1 MRPLRFKSLGG
12 AILAALVMSAAIA
25 SSAQAALFTTEL
37 SPATVEASQSTT
49 HRFAVNGFETTICSS
64 EVVLQQRAGALE
76 FPRSSLTLTPT
87 YPRCVAPGGFVLST
101 VDTTGCDFV
110 LSAPGAVVAG
120 RVPGTLQVV
129 CAPGRKITVTAVDC
143 EWTIGPQ
150 TISSG
155 FTLQNRV
162 SFPRTI
168 ELEFAVT
175 SLAVTVTKAGRRC
188 SFLRTGAATGSYTGS
203 SEAKAFLFGTPVGL
217 ELR

>member
-1 MRPLRFKSLGG
+1 MRARSFKSLGG
-12 AILAALVMSAAIA
+12 AILVALVMSAAIA
-25 SSAQAALFTTEL
+25 STAQAALFTAEL
-37 SPATVEASQSTT
+37 SPARVEVNQSTT
-49 HRFAVNGFETTICSS
+49 HRFAVNGIETTVCSS
-64 EVVLQQRAGALE
+64 SDVVFQGSEAA

-87 YPRCVAPGGFVLST
+87 YPRCVVPGGFVLST

-110 LSAPGAVVAG
+110 LSAPGALLAG
-120 RVPGTLQVV
+120 KVPGTLQVV

-155 FTLQNRV
+155 VTLQNRV

-188 SFLRTGAATGSYTGS
+188 SFLRTGPATGSYTGS
-203 SEAKAFLFGTPVGL
+203 SVAKGFLFGTPVGL